1 MNPDDEFPLSDRV
14 SIIAQKFQ
22 STRSHFLQNVSDVFA
37 AFGSKGRAGL

>member
-22 STRSHFLQNVSDVFA
+22 STRSQNVSDVFA
-37 AFGSKGRAGL
+37 AVGCKGRAGL